1 MGKKLEILVLT
12 ATLTCFASTLVNA
25 KTIDTNGEIKINI
38 NDTIENIS
46 AYSKQ
51 LVNEDGFEY
60 EINDDGT
67 VIIVGYLG
75 YEENKTEISIPN
87 EIDGKS
93 VISIGDGA
101 FGGYSNLKEI
111 NIPKSVTSIGDDAFN
126 GCSSL
131 KEIKIPE
138 SVTSIGQSAFSY
150 CSSLCE
156 IEIPKGVIS
165 IGDGAFGGCSRL
177 CEIKIAEKNEK
188 YSSENG
194 ILYNKE
200 KTQLLGWPGGKAEVT
215 IPESVTSIGNNAFYG
230 CSSLKEIKIPES
242 VTSIGDC
249 AFAACNSLSEIKI
262 PEGVTSIG
270 VDAFYGCSSLSEI
283 KIPESITSIGGY
295 AFGGCSSLS
304 EINIPEGITSIKEW
318 TFAGCSSLKEIKIP
332 ESVTSIE
339 DCAFNGCSSLIIYG
353 KKDSYAQ
360 EYANKNNIPFKLSS
374 EYDRDVIG
382 DDPITKYTVKFLND
396 DGSQIG
402 DIQEIEKGKSAVAP
416 TPPTK
421 EGYTFKGWD
430 KDFNNVTSNLEVKAI
445 FEKNSDNIPEKPG
458 DTPSK
463 DENGKTEQTSDAT
476 NMTAIFTMITG
487 LIGTIGTKKKR
498 K

>member
-126 GCSSL
+126 
-131 KEIKIPE
+131 
-138 SVTSIGQSAFSY
+138 
-150 CSSLCE
+150 
-156 IEIPKGVIS
+156 
-165 IGDGAFGGCSRL
+165 
-177 CEIKIAEKNEK
+177 
-188 YSSENG
+188 
-194 ILYNKE
+194 
-200 KTQLLGWPGGKAEVT
+200 
-215 IPESVTSIGNNAFYG
+215 G